1 MVADKIDG
9 KAISA
14 ELRAKIQE
22 EITTLKIAH
31 PRFQPKIVIIQVGD
45 RPDSSTY
52 VRMKLKSCADA
63 RIEGELVKYDA
74 GISQKEMLEKLEGLN
89 NDVSVHG
96 ILVQLPLPDQLDE
109 EAITNA
115 VKVEKDVDGF
125 SELNIAAVFK
135 KNSKLK
141 LVPCTPKGIMYM
153 LEHENVQLE
162 GKNAVVCGRSDIV
175 GGPMGKLLEKRGAT
189 VTTLHSKS
197 TPEQFKFFLKNAD
210 IIVSAVGKAGFIHG
224 DDVKPG
230 CVIIDVGTNYIRD
243 ESKKSG
249 QRMVGDVDYETCS
262 QVASKITPVPGGV
275 GPMTVVMVLSNLLQT
290 AKQQSGL

>member
-31 PRFQPKIVIIQVGD
+31 PWFQPKIVIIQVGD

-63 RIEGELVKYDA
+63 GIEGELVKYDA